1 MSTSSESS
9 QAPIAQRL
17 AQAMA
22 ARDMTAA
29 ELSRLTNISTAALS
43 HYLNKRYKPKQ
54 DKLDALAKALRVN
67 PAWLRGYNVDM
78 EADSPL
84 PDAPPPLPLDKIPS
98 RSDVLT
104 FLEYQQ
110 LKFDKLLDLTKSI
123 ESAIHHNTAF
133 AEKYL
138 RLTPFNQEIINTTI
152 DTMLKTQLATSTE
165 EDARASANEKARPGT
180 GELYEERYPNEEGG

>member
-1 MSTSSESS
+1 M
-9 QAPIAQRL
+9 
-17 AQAMA
+17 
-22 ARDMTAA
+22 
-29 ELSRLTNISTAALS
+29 
-43 HYLNKRYKPKQ
+43 
-54 DKLDALAKALRVN
+54 
-67 PAWLRGYNVDM
+67 
-78 EADSPL
+78 
-84 PDAPPPLPLDKIPS
+84 
-98 RSDVLT
+98 T

-180 GELYEERYPNEEGG
+180 GELYEERYPMKKEVETMKLPKKWIKEMRRHIARRDAFILKPQKILIKG